1 MAATYTG
8 QLGQLLFRQ
17 YGELANPVAPSDMIA
32 SDIDFIQNDKR
43 NGELYVFPLRFGL
56 ENGATFN
63 NDHTAYALG
72 SASAAAY
79 QQAQLRGSEMTI
91 VADIAYADMTS
102 LSPNRGRSSRGYDQ
116 GVGLKIVNTS
126 DSAVQKRDM
135 MLLYG
140 PNDNGAVT
148 IGVVAAVGAYVAAN
162 PVQISI
168 TAASYI
174 PGFWQEAIG
183 VKVELFSTT
192 AGATPR
198 VTAPAFATVTAVDRD
213 NALVTLTPSTVW
225 ASSPTAGDVIY
236 FFGSRAVSMAGL
248 QCIAE
253 NAGTLFNVSAVTY
266 PQWKAVQYAVGG
278 TALTFDAV
286 TEGLSA
292 VADNGL
298 SDGATLY
305 VNPRTWNDL
314 MTDQAALRRRIE
326 DESTAKAGYSK
337 LKFEMQC
344 GIVEIKA
351 HKYVK
356 QSLAFAIP
364 TQECHRIGSTD
375 ITFTAP
381 GSPNKYFWLELPSNN
396 GAQIRCYSDQAVVS
410 ENPSH
415 ICLFTGI
422 VSTAQVNPGT
432 PA

>member
-72 SASAAAY
+72 SASAARY
-79 QQAQLRGSEMTI
+79 EQAQLRGSEMTI

-140 PNDNGAVT
+140 PNDNGAVN
-148 IGVVAAVGAYVAAN
+148 IGVIAAVGVLSGTTYQV
-162 PVQISI
+162 SL

-174 PGFWQEAIG
+174 PGFWQEAVG
-183 VKVELFSTT
+183 VKVDVFSTGGT
-192 AGATPR
+192 QKTP
-198 VTAPAFATVTAVDRD
+198 VGGFASVAAVDRD
-213 NALVTLTPSTVW
+213 NALVTLTASAAW
-225 ASSPTAGDVIY
+225 AAVPVAGDVI
-236 FFGSRAVSMAGL
+236 FFSGSRAVSMAGL

-253 NAGTLFNVSAVTY
+253 NTGTLFNVSAATF

-298 SDGATLY
+298 SDGLTLY

-344 GIVEIKA
+344 GIVEVKA